1 MVVMLVM
8 APVKAHVPLA
18 CFAML
23 MGPAEVNCYFR
34 NVNINDQGPII
45 LENMYAFFDIKMELI
60 KIKNSFPEEATNATD
75 TGNS

>member
-1 MVVMLVM
+1 MIVMLAM

-34 NVNINDQGPII
+34 NVNINDQEVIRFTVIEYLHMWYRFIPRLFG
-45 LENMYAFFDIKMELI
+45 
-60 KIKNSFPEEATNATD
+60 
-75 TGNS
+75 